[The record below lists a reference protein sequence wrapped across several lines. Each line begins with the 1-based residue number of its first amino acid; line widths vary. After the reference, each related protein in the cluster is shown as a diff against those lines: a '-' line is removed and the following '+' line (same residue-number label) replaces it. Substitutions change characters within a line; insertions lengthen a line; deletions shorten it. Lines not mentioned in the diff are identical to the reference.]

1 MIWPPS
7 LLRIRIRNSNIRFS
21 LWLPLFLIWP
31 LVLLA
36 MVILSPLIILCAV
49 LLWPLGGPSK
59 PLLLTGPVFFRLFCS
74 LRGLEI
80 AVEKSPDQVL
90 ISFR

>member
-7 LLRIRIRNSNIRFS
+7 LLRIQIRNNNIRFS

-49 LLWPLGGPSK
+49 LMWPLGLSK
-59 PLLLTGPVFFRLFCS
+59 PLLLTGPILFRLLCS
-74 LRGLEI
+74 MRGLEI
-80 AVEKSPDQVL
+80 AVENSSDQVL

>member
-7 LLRIRIRNSNIRFS
+7 LLRIRIRNSRFRFN

-31 LVLLA
+31 IVLLA
-36 MVILSPLIILCAV
+36 MVILSPLVLLCAA
-49 LLWPLGGPSK
+49 LLWPFSLGK
-59 PLLLTGPVFFRLFCS
+59 PLILTGPIFFRLFCS
-74 LRGLEI
+74 MRGLEI
-80 AVEKSPDQVL
+80 AVEKSPDQVQ

>member
-7 LLRIRIRNSNIRFS
+7 LLRIRIRNNNIRFS

-36 MVILSPLIILCAV
+36 MVILSPIIILCAV
-49 LLWPLGGPSK
+49 LLWPLGLSK
-59 PLLLTGPVFFRLFCS
+59 PLLLTGPVLFRLFRS
-74 LRGLEI
+74 MRGLEI
-80 AVEKSPDQVL
+80 AVEKSSDQVL

>member
-21 LWLPLFLIWP
+21 LWLPLFLVWP

-49 LLWPLGGPSK
+49 LLWSLGLSK
-59 PLLLTGPVFFRLFCS
+59 PLLLTGPVLFRLFCS
-74 LRGLEI
+74 MRGLEI
-80 AVEKSPDQVL
+80 VVENSSDQVL

>member
-7 LLRIRIRNSNIRFS
+7 LLRIRIRNNNIRFS

-49 LLWPLGGPSK
+49 LLWPLGLSR
-59 PLLLTGPVFFRLFCS
+59 PLLLTGPVLFRLFCS
-74 LRGLEI
+74 MRGLEI
-80 AVEKSPDQVL
+80 AVEKSSDQVL

>member
-7 LLRIRIRNSNIRFS
+7 LLRIRIGSSRIRFG

-31 LVLLA
+31 LILLA
-36 MVILSPLIILCAV
+36 MVILSPLILLCAA
-49 LLWPLGGPSK
+49 LLWRWGLGK
-59 PLLLTGPVFFRLFCS
+59 PLLLIVPILFRLFCS
-74 LRGLEI
+74 MRGLEI